1 MELQRFVERINREK
15 DEIAIH
21 NVAIKEIVAE
31 AKEAGHVPKHLRQ
44 IVRESRLEPD
54 VRKDHLATLD
64 QMRREL
70 GWLADT
76 PLGEAALRAI
86 NETPVGNGPAGASS
100 GGTDDADTS
109 SPSPVADRNHLDP
122 QDQGRAYPLIGE
134 ASSPSN
140 RLGVLR
146 GGDEAAIK
154 LKPFAEQPVHQAK
167 PRGRPRKVLFDQEHP
182 HGT

>member
-1 MELQRFVERINREK
+1 MRECPAVE
-15 DEIAIH
+15 AIH
-21 NVAIKEIVAE
+21 NAAIKEIVAE

-70 GWLADT
+70 GWFADT

-86 NETPVGNGPAGASS
+86 NETPAGVGPVGASS
-100 GGTDDADTS
+100 GGTDDAATS

-122 QDQGRAYPLIGE
+122 QDQGRAYPVIGE

-146 GGDEAAIK
+146 GGDRP
-154 LKPFAEQPVHQAK
+154 KPFADQPVHGAS
-167 PRGRPRKVLFDQEHP
+167 PRGRGRPRKVLFDQEHP
-182 HGT
+182 HGTA

>member
-1 MELQRFVERINREK
+1 MELQQFVERINREK

-21 NVAIKEIVAE
+21 NAAIKEIVAE

-70 GWLADT
+70 GWFADT
-76 PLGEAALRAI
+76 PLGEAAMQRAA
-86 NETPVGNGPAGASS
+86 EPNGAPAR
-100 GGTDDADTS
+100 
-109 SPSPVADRNHLDP
+109 P
-122 QDQGRAYPLIGE
+122 
-134 ASSPSN
+134 
-140 RLGVLR
+140 
-146 GGDEAAIK
+146 
-154 LKPFAEQPVHQAK
+154 KPFAEQPVHQAK

-182 HGT
+182 HGTA